1 MGRDSSSYDK
11 GDAAKDTGSSVRD
24 VSGAWHQARDDAVS
38 SGHLVRGEKDGGG
51 SGSFSRSDDSGQAA
65 TGFWSSI
72 FGSK

>member
-38 SGHLVRGEKDGGG
+38 SGHLELH
-51 SGSFSRSDDSGQAA
+51 
-65 TGFWSSI
+65 FWQ
-72 FGSK
+72 